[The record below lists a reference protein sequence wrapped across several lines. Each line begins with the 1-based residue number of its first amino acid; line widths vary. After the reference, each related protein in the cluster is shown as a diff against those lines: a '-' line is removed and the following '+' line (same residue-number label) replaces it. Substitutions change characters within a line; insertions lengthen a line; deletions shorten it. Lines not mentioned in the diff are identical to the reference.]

1 MSLRPALVVVF
12 VSVLLTAAGA
22 VLLLDVN
29 RGLYLDLIY
38 FDPQTDD
45 EKRAYGRTTAIM
57 TATSGFAFGQLV
69 ALVMG
74 AWLTQSFRAP
84 LRALIL
90 AVPTGVV
97 LAVIDLTIA
106 WSASTHLEDVS
117 GEPAFR
123 LAVGVGLIAFPLAAA
138 AGVGLG
144 AWSGRRLQV
153 ILMIVLPILVVLGY
167 VGTAIGA
174 ITDTSP
180 AVMLVLLTAVP
191 PAAVTVA
198 LAQVGVE
205 GYGVEFAVAALV
217 GCLAWP
223 AVLLVGGWRA
233 HRRRTT
239 APGPA
244 SDAGE
249 GPGPRAEGPT
259 T

>member
-1 MSLRPALVVVF
+1 MSLRPALVVVL
-12 VSVLLTAAGA
+12 VSVLLTVAGA
-22 VLLLDVN
+22 VLLLEVN
-29 RGLYLDLIY
+29 RDLYIDLIN

-45 EKRAYGRTTAIM
+45 EQRADERTTAIM

-74 AWLTQSFRAP
+74 AWLTRSFRAP

-90 AVPTGVV
+90 AVPAGVV

-106 WSASTHLEDVS
+106 WSASTRLEGVS

-123 LAVGVGLIAFPLAAA
+123 LAVAVGLVAFPAAAA

-144 AWSGRRLQV
+144 AWSGPRLPAT
-153 ILMIVLPILVVLGY
+153 LPIVLPILVLLGCA
-167 VGTAIGA
+167 GTAFGVV
-174 ITDTSP
+174 TDTGP

-205 GYGVEFAVAALV
+205 GHGVAFAVASLV

-244 SDAGE
+244 SDAGD
-249 GPGPRAEGPT
+249 GPEPHAEAPT
-259 T
+259 